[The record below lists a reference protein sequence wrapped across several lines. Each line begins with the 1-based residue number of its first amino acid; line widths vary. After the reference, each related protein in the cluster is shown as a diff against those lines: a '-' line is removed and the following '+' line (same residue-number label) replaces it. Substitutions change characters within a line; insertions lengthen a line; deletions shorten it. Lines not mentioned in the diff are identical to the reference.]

1 MVFKYLNLVSF
12 MSELVEELPNY
23 LTIAL
28 KVIIIL
34 VATTVL
40 ERLTTKYLKK
50 YASRVELSPTAENAL
65 VTLSRFVIVLGGVA
79 ALFELSGLPSDWFVG
94 FSALAGTAIGFA
106 STKSIGNFIAGLYV
120 LISRPFNVGD
130 YVRMDGVEGIV
141 EEVSI
146 NYTKIL
152 TPSLNHVLISNQ
164 DVMGLRIT
172 NFKRKSKDLTCYVL
186 PIEFP
191 RDFQTEKIEK
201 ILEEVFSEYEKR
213 LPKKP
218 EYAMASLD
226 RLSKRYLIYIYV
238 KDPLQL
244 FSIPS
249 EILQKVAQKCDLI
262 WGTP

>member
-1 MVFKYLNLVSF
+1 MP
-12 MSELVEELPNY
+12 EIIEALPSY

-34 VATTVL
+34 IATTVL
-40 ERLTTKYLKK
+40 ERLSTKYLKK
-50 YASRVELSPTAENAL
+50 YARKVELSPTAENAL
-65 VTLSRFVIVLGGVA
+65 VTLSRFIIILGGIA
-79 ALFELSGLPSDWFVG
+79 ALFELGGLPSDWFVG

-130 YVRMDGVEGIV
+130 YVRVGDVEGIV
-141 EEVSI
+141 EEISI

-164 DVMGLRIT
+164 DVMSLRIT
-172 NFKRKSKDLTCYVL
+172 NFKRKSKDLTCYML
-186 PIEFP
+186 PLEFP
-191 RDFQTEKIEK
+191 RDFQTEKIDK
-201 ILEEVFSEYEKR
+201 ILEEVISEYEEK
-213 LPKKP
+213 LPRKP

-226 RLSKRYLIYIYV
+226 RLSKRYYIYIYV
-238 KDPLQL
+238 KDPQQL

-249 EILQKVAQKCDLI
+249 EILRKVALKCDLESNAS
-262 WGTP
+262 